1 MQVLDTLFG
10 GPGDLLRKAKRDKQ
24 KLIMALQQC
33 DEVEVKEHLF
43 NFAVTVYHIIDWLK
57 AYHPELKKEPYEWL
71 NSQEALQ
78 VCRDL
83 CNASKHVVLDSNKG
97 GYRGYPAVTEALDTS
112 AIASTAV
119 ASIKG
124 NDLCTAIEAKDAVVS
139 VTPVRDHS
147 PEYDSQLPKWRLK
160 VQLKSG
166 QRLSVDEIAVKSI
179 VAWEQ
184 FFKRHDIKF

>member
-1 MQVLDTLFG
+1 MQLLDRLFG

-33 DEVEVKEHLF
+33 DEVEVKDHLF

-57 AYHPELKKEPYEWL
+57 AYRPELGNEAYGWL

-97 GYRGYPAVTEALDTS
+97 GYRSYPAVTEALDTS
-112 AIASTAV
+112 AIASTTV

-124 NDLCTAIEAKDAVVS
+124 NDVCTGIAKDAAVP
-139 VTPVRDHS
+139 VTPARDHS
-147 PEYDSQLPKWRLK
+147 PEYDNHLPQWRLK

-166 QRLSVDEIAVKSI
+166 QRVSADEIAERSI
-179 VAWEQ
+179 VVWEQ
-184 FFKRHDIKF
+184 FFEDHDIEF